1 MSGDTIRDVRR
12 EIMKTLGIKIPY
24 ESPLFQMLKRGIGL
38 YTESMP
44 EEYNWI
50 LQKLLAK
57 RDIGIVIS
65 DKTLC
70 LGIDLPIR
78 TSCFLGIDGVE
89 FSKDE
94 YLQMSGRAGRRG
106 LDTRGNIVF
115 FGDIDY
121 LSLIDGELPEIK
133 GSDKGIHKNYDILKN
148 LNSSIMKDQNVYE
161 NMINNEREIIDTVKI
176 EELEKASWFLREYK
190 NTNIILNKLFQ
201 TECELYKIE
210 NQYEKEVYLLN
221 ELNELVLNDKI
232 NDIYKL
238 KKINQFEDIYLLKE
252 YVNILIGLY
261 NNINKDKYMI
271 TRRVIKE
278 LFLNLN
284 HILFT
289 SVI

>member
-12 EIMKTLGIKIPY
+12 EIIKTLGIKIPY

-44 EEYNWI
+44 DEYNWI

-78 TSCFLGIDGVE
+78 TSCFLGIEDVK

-115 FGDIDY
+115 FGDIDFKD
-121 LSLIDGELPEIK
+121 LTNGELPEIK
-133 GSDKGIHKNYDILKN
+133 GSFKDIHKNYDILEG
-148 LNSSIMKDQNVYE
+148 LNPLMKVDKIYE
-161 NMINNEREIIDTVKI
+161 NMIHKERKIIETEKI
-176 EELEKASWFLREYK
+176 DELEKASWFLRKYK
-190 NTNIILNKLFQ
+190 NTNIILNKLFDI
-201 TECELYKIE
+201 ECELYRIE
-210 NQYEKEVYLLN
+210 NQYEKEVFLLDQLN
-221 ELNELVLNDKI
+221 ELLLNDKI
-232 NDIYKL
+232 NEIYKL
-238 KKINQFEDIYLLKE
+238 KKIECFEDIYLLKE
-252 YVNILIGLY
+252 YVNVLIYLY

-271 TRRVIKE
+271 TRRVTKE
-278 LFLNLN
+278 LFNNLN